1 MDGKEFSRDFR
12 AIVFESLEPRLL
24 LSGDVQPAAVVTMQ
38 WDGQTSQARA
48 DEWIVR
54 FEDGSSAADK
64 ISALG
69 SSLAEIGIEALTL
82 DSIGGSQFGILR
94 APGLSAS
101 QAAAWAAKQSGVLY
115 IEPNFVY
122 SVSDTIAST
131 FPDDPS
137 MTDGTLWGL
146 HNTGQSGGAVDA
158 DIDAPEAW
166 DLVTGSSDVVIAVID
181 TGIDYTHPELAG
193 NLWMNPGEI
202 PDDDIDNDSNGYIDD
217 VYGWNFV
224 DDNNDPMDGHDHG
237 THVSGTIGGVGD
249 DASGITGVNW
259 DVSIMALKFLD
270 DSGSGSTEDAILAID
285 YATMM
290 RRDYSVNVVATN
302 NSWGGGGYSTA
313 LLDAIENSGRGGV
326 LFVAA
331 AGNEGQNNELIPH
344 YPSDYDSEYI
354 VSVAATD
361 RYDQLAGFSNY
372 GAISVD
378 VGAPGVSIYSSV
390 SGGGYAWFQGTSMA
404 APHVAGVV
412 GLLAAYQPDATV
424 GEIRDAILS
433 SVDPLASL
441 DGVTVT
447 GGRLNAFS
455 ALLALGSGGPRVMSA
470 SPSGRSAPVAEISI
484 YFSED
489 LAPASVIGANFT
501 LRDNG
506 VDGIFDNAD
515 DNLFAIGELDLG
527 RPEDDV
533 VVISLA
539 GELTPEN
546 YRLTLTGSGANPLRD
561 MDGNPLNAGSDHE
574 HFFQILAPSGALEPN
589 DSIATATASGLAGPG
604 EVSFSAEIG
613 DGLWWYDDVDLYQID
628 ITEPLS
634 LIAETD
640 TDLLGSDLDTI
651 LRLFDSDGVE
661 LAVNDDTDFPDSE
674 IRYEFDAAGTY
685 YVGVSGYSNFDYDL
699 NFANSWFGDS
709 IGQYY
714 LTLELLGFP
723 EISGG
728 KWDDRN
734 GDGIRG
740 AGEVSVVGSTIFL
753 DSDLDG
759 VLDAGETSTLTDSEG
774 NFSFPGLTP
783 GLYLVDEVTELGWI
797 PTYPTAVDIES
808 YAAYSGAFEFEDISA
823 SGQAVL
829 AGEDDEYHYLEPADL
844 GGFEFPM
851 YGTAYDGIY
860 INSNGLLTF
869 DAADTSWFNGDLSL
883 SPEGAAIVVFWDDLV
898 VSGAPDSAVYWE
910 IRGSGADERL
920 IIQWQHVEFFDAA
933 DPGALT
939 FQAVLSADGHIAL

>member
-302 NSWGGGGYSTA
+302 NSWGGGGYST
-313 LLDAIENSGRGGV
+313 
-326 LFVAA
+326 
-331 AGNEGQNNELIPH
+331 
-344 YPSDYDSEYI
+344 
-354 VSVAATD
+354 
-361 RYDQLAGFSNY
+361 
-372 GAISVD
+372 
-378 VGAPGVSIYSSV
+378 
-390 SGGGYAWFQGTSMA
+390 
-404 APHVAGVV
+404 
-412 GLLAAYQPDATV
+412 
-424 GEIRDAILS
+424 
-433 SVDPLASL
+433 
-441 DGVTVT
+441 
-447 GGRLNAFS
+447 
-455 ALLALGSGGPRVMSA
+455 
-470 SPSGRSAPVAEISI
+470 
-484 YFSED
+484 
-489 LAPASVIGANFT
+489 
-501 LRDNG
+501 
-506 VDGIFDNAD
+506 
-515 DNLFAIGELDLG
+515 
-527 RPEDDV
+527 
-533 VVISLA
+533 
-539 GELTPEN
+539 
-546 YRLTLTGSGANPLRD
+546 
-561 MDGNPLNAGSDHE
+561 
-574 HFFQILAPSGALEPN
+574 
-589 DSIATATASGLAGPG
+589 
-604 EVSFSAEIG
+604 
-613 DGLWWYDDVDLYQID
+613 
-628 ITEPLS
+628 
-634 LIAETD
+634 
-640 TDLLGSDLDTI
+640 
-651 LRLFDSDGVE
+651 
-661 LAVNDDTDFPDSE
+661 
-674 IRYEFDAAGTY
+674 
-685 YVGVSGYSNFDYDL
+685 
-699 NFANSWFGDS
+699 
-709 IGQYY
+709 
-714 LTLELLGFP
+714 
-723 EISGG
+723 
-728 KWDDRN
+728 
-734 GDGIRG
+734 
-740 AGEVSVVGSTIFL
+740 
-753 DSDLDG
+753 
-759 VLDAGETSTLTDSEG
+759 
-774 NFSFPGLTP
+774 
-783 GLYLVDEVTELGWI
+783 
-797 PTYPTAVDIES
+797 
-808 YAAYSGAFEFEDISA
+808 
-823 SGQAVL
+823 
-829 AGEDDEYHYLEPADL
+829 
-844 GGFEFPM
+844 
-851 YGTAYDGIY
+851 
-860 INSNGLLTF
+860 
-869 DAADTSWFNGDLSL
+869 
-883 SPEGAAIVVFWDDLV
+883 
-898 VSGAPDSAVYWE
+898 
-910 IRGSGADERL
+910 
-920 IIQWQHVEFFDAA
+920 
-933 DPGALT
+933 
-939 FQAVLSADGHIAL
+939 